1 MPDGKKIKLNK
12 LQNRTLALLQEL
24 AQHPETAITDT
35 DTGEV
40 TVTHM
45 PHAHGNHVHVGRLVV
60 SSKDASGF
68 SNQAVWSAL
77 ERKGMARGN
86 FPISITLTKAGLDF
100 DTGLTQPMAQESDH

>member
-1 MPDGKKIKLNK
+1 MIAESKIKLNK

-24 AQHPETAITDT
+24 AQHPETAITDGE
-35 DTGEV
+35 TGEV

-60 SSKDASGF
+60 SSRDASGF
-68 SNQAVWSAL
+68 SNEAVWNAL

-100 DTGLTQPMAQESDH
+100 DTGLSTPMTQESDH